1 MPFRQIAIVLLG
13 LIAVLGAGLFILSW
27 GDDDPADD
35 ATVDDSGDADDT
47 DDGAVVD
54 GGTDDATTTT
64 TTVPPVTTS
73 IPVECGSSPD
83 ETVETETTTTTTA
96 ATTTTKA
103 TDDSGDDDEGDDEA
117 DDEEPPLEPTLDRS
131 SSLSTVGLDE
141 VTFGLTVNQAT
152 QLAGTPFI
160 NCGLVTDCYRVIPE
174 FAPEGISFVVEEGT
188 IERVDI
194 VGNSPITTRSGAG
207 IGTTDEELTA
217 LFGDRLERVEL
228 GGGQMDVIFV
238 PQDENDQE
246 FRVAFTTVDGV
257 VETMRSGRMPLV
269 LEADPCA

>member
-35 ATVDDSGDADDT
+35 ATVDGSGDADDT
-47 DDGAVVD
+47 DDGSVVD
-54 GGTDDATTTT
+54 GGTDDSTTTT

-96 ATTTTKA
+96 ATTTTEA
-103 TDDSGDDDEGDDEA
+103 TDTGDDDDGEDEA
-117 DDEEPPLEPTLDRS
+117 EDEEPPLEPTLDRS

-141 VTFGLTVNQAT
+141 VTFGLTVNEAT

-174 FAPEGISFVVEEGT
+174 FAPEGISFVVDEGT

-217 LFGDRLERVEL
+217 LFGERLERVDL

-269 LEADPCA
+269 LEPDPCA